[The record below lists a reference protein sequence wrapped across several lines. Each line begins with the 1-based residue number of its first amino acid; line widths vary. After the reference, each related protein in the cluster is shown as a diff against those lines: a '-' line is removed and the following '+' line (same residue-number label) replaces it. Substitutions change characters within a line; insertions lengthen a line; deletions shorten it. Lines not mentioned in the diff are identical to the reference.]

1 MPIYRD
7 AKRGTYYVSFSQK
20 DILTGKFKHVQKR
33 GFITQK
39 EAKQWEREN
48 YGRVRIVNKAHSFK
62 DVSEQWE
69 RAAQATLETQRKHK
83 EHYEK
88 RFAEFQDRTI
98 ESITKADL
106 IQWRSDLA
114 ETEYSTRT
122 KNSTISYVKSVFKFA
137 NEMYGVPNNAASLRQ
152 LKRTDTEV
160 MKEMEVWTP
169 EEFQR
174 FLTMVDVPV
183 LKLYFEFLF
192 WTGCRRGEAL
202 AIQKNDVSDKH
213 AIIRYSQR
221 ARKNG
226 LKPTKTKQVRRIEL
240 DDQLWN
246 DLQPLLSQNGKYL
259 FGEDDGLTPNY
270 VGNHFNQAVQDS
282 GVKKIRIHDL
292 RHSHATWL
300 INNGVNIVAV
310 SKRLG
315 HATIEQTLKT
325 YTHLLSFTDQEM
337 MFKINEYRSPD
348 ETKCETNANQN
359 PKIPRVENSEKVPI
373 KTGCETKPMRE
384 QYSSTDS
391 PHLL

>member
-1 MPIYRD
+1 MSVYKD
-7 AKRGTYYVSFSQK
+7 KKRGTYYVSFSQK
-20 DILTGKFKHVQKR
+20 DILTGKFKHVTKR
-33 GFITQK
+33 GFLTSK

-48 YGRVRIVNKAHSFK
+48 YGKVRIRNVSKSFSDISKEWEQACQASLEVQQKHKAHF
-62 DVSEQWE
+62 
-69 RAAQATLETQRKHK
+69 
-83 EHYEK
+83 EK
-88 RFAEFQDRTI
+88 RFAEFQNRAI

-106 IQWRSDLA
+106 ITWRNELA
-114 ETEYSTRT
+114 EMPYSTRT
-122 KNSTISYVKSVFKFA
+122 KNTTIAYVKGVFRFA
-137 NEMYGVPNNAASLRQ
+137 TDMYGVPNQASMLRS
-152 LKRTDTEV
+152 LKPTNNEV
-160 MKEMEVWTP
+160 MQEMEVWTP

-174 FLTMVDVPV
+174 FLAVVDAPV

-202 AIQKNDVSDKH
+202 AIQKNDVSDKC
-213 AIIRYSQR
+213 ATIRYSQR

-246 DLQPLLSQNGKYL
+246 DLQPLLIQNGKYL
-259 FGEDDGLTPNY
+259 FGGDEGLTPNY
-270 VGNHFNQAVQDS
+270 VSNHFNKAVCDS
-282 GVKKIRIHDL
+282 GVKQIRIHDL

-325 YTHLLSFTDQEM
+325 YTHLLSTTDQEM
-337 MFKINEYRSPD
+337 MFKINDYRSPS
-348 ETKCETNANQN
+348 ESKRETNEIKN
-359 PKIPRVENSEKVPI
+359 PKISRGEKLEKVPI
-373 KTGCETKPMRE
+373 ILDRETKSMRQ
-384 QYSSTDS
+384 QYTDTDS

>member
-1 MPIYRD
+1 MSVYKD
-7 AKRGTYYVSFSQK
+7 KKRGTYYVSFSQK
-20 DILTGKFKHVQKR
+20 DILTGKFKHITKR
-33 GFITQK
+33 GFLTSK

-48 YGRVRIVNKAHSFK
+48 YGKVRIRNVSKSFGDISKEWEQACQASLEVQKKHKAHF
-62 DVSEQWE
+62 
-69 RAAQATLETQRKHK
+69 
-83 EHYEK
+83 EK
-88 RFAEFQDRTI
+88 RFAEFQNRAI

-106 IQWRSDLA
+106 IVWRNELA
-114 ETEYSTRT
+114 DMPYSTRT
-122 KNSTISYVKSVFKFA
+122 KNTTISYVKGVFRFA
-137 NEMYGVPNNAASLRQ
+137 NDMYGIPNEAAMLRSLKKTNNEAMQ
-152 LKRTDTEV
+152 
-160 MKEMEVWTP
+160 EMEVWTP

-348 ETKCETNANQN
+348 ESKRETNESES
-359 PKIPRVENSEKVPI
+359 PKNPRVENSEKVPI
-373 KTGCETKPMRE
+373 N
-384 QYSSTDS
+384 
-391 PHLL
+391 

>member
-1 MPIYRD
+1 MPVYRD

-114 ETEYSTRT
+114 ETGYSTRT

-174 FLTMVDVPV
+174 FLQVVDIPV
-183 LKLYFEFLF
+183 YKRYFEFLF
-192 WTGCRRGEAL
+192 WTGCRRGEGVAL
-202 AIQKNDVSDKH
+202 QKDEVTDGF
-213 AIIRYSQR
+213 ATIRYSQR
-221 ARKNG
+221 TCKGGR
-226 LKPTKTKQVRRIEL
+226 KPTKTKQVRKIQL
-240 DDQLWN
+240 DRTLWTH
-246 DLQPLLSQNGKYL
+246 LQPLLEEEGPYL
-259 FGEDDGLTPNY
+259 FG
-270 VGNHFNQAVQDS
+270 GNKPLSPTMIDYHFKKWIEEA
-282 GVKKIRIHDL
+282 GVKRIRIHDL

-300 INNGVNIVAV
+300 INQGVNVVAV

-325 YTHLLSFTDQEM
+325 YTHLLSHTDQQM
-337 MFKINEYRSPD
+337 MSTIDSYRSPV
-348 ETKCETNANQN
+348 TIQCGTNCGSN
-359 PKIPRVENSEKVPI
+359 PESNLENSPGEI
-373 KTGCETKPMRE
+373 F
-384 QYSSTDS
+384 
-391 PHLL
+391 